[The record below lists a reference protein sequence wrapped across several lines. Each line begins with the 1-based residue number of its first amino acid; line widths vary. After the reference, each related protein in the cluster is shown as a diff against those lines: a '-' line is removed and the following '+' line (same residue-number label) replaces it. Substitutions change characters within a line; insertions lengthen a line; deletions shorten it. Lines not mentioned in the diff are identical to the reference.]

1 MSQQSSDTAIVV
13 LLAESGGRVPE
24 TGKYR
29 VISEFLLVDIKGESF
44 SFAVLEEYSAAILCI
59 FI

>member
-44 SFAVLEEYSAAILCI
+44 SFAVLKEYSAAILCI